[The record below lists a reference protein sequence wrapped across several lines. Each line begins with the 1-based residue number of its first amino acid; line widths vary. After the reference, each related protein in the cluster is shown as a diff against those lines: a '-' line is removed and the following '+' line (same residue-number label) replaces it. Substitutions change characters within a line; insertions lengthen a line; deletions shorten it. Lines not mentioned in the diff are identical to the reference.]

1 MDAFAV
7 LLDRD
12 GTIIEDRHY
21 LADPDGVVLLPGAGE
36 ALALLQRAGCR
47 LFVVSNQSGV
57 GRGLFP
63 ESAVRACGER
73 LEERLAAFGVRLDDA
88 VWCPHAPEQACDC
101 RKPRLGLWRRLAA
114 RHGLCASRSVMIG
127 DKLQDVD
134 FALNA
139 GLAQGILVLTGK
151 GQEAAASVGLDPAAV
166 PGSSMPLPGRPGTV
180 VVPDLYAAACFVL
193 QRLDAFHGKADP
205 GRDVRTGV

>member
-1 MDAFAV
+1 MDAPAV

-63 ESAVRACGER
+63 ESAVRACQVR
-73 LEERLAAFGVRLDDA
+73 LEELLAAFGVHLDDA
-88 VWCPHAPEQACDC
+88 VWCPHAPEQECGC
-101 RKPRLGLWRRLAA
+101 RKPNIGLWRCLAE

-127 DKLQDVD
+127 DTIRDVD
-134 FALNA
+134 FAVNA
-139 GLAQGILVLTGK
+139 GLARGILVLTGK
-151 GQEAAASVGLDPAAV
+151 GGEAAASAGLDPSAV
-166 PGSSMPLPGRPGTV
+166 SGAGLSLPGRPGAA
-180 VVPDLYAAACFVL
+180 VVPDLYAAARVL
-193 QRLDAFHGKADP
+193 LHGDDAFRIGA
-205 GRDVRTGV
+205 TL